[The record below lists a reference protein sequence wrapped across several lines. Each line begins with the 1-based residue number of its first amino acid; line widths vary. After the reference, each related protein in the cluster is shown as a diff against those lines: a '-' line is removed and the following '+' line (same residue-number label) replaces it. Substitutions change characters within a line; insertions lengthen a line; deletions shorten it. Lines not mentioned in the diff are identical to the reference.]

1 MKRKYATRSSW
12 KRIVKRDYREL
23 YLETTS
29 FTGYVTRLD
38 LIRVTN
44 PLSVRYSEQEIQI
57 VGDGYVWLQQFPAGQ
72 KHVITT
78 MFNAHGQIVQVY
90 VDICLRH
97 GRDTTGIFWDDLML
111 DLVLLPSG
119 ECFVLDAEELELAR
133 ETGVVN
139 QDQYAAAWK
148 ETKILQDQ
156 IRTNKLLFQPLAR
169 VHHDLLGNV

>member
-1 MKRKYATRSSW
+1 MERKYAARSSW

-38 LIRVTN
+38 MIRVTD
-44 PLSVRYSEQEIQI
+44 PLSVRYSGQEIQI
-57 VGDGYVWLQQFPAGQ
+57 AGDGYSWLQQFPAGQ

-78 MFNAHGQIVQVY
+78 MFNAHGQIVQSY
-90 VDICLRH
+90 IDICLRH

-119 ECFVLDAEELELAR
+119 ECFVLDAKELELAR
-133 ETGVVN
+133 ETGGIS

-169 VHHDLLGNV
+169 VHHDLLDNV